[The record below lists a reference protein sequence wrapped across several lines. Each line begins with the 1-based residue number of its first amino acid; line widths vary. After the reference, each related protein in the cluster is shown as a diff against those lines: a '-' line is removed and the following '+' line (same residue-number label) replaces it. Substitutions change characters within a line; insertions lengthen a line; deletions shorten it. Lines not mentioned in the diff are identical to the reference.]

1 MKGVIQLKN
10 KKANPY
16 ELVLDIAEIAKT
28 NEWTDKQ
35 NIKEEEQIIK
45 KIINRPKDIINY
57 PYEAYKQ
64 HMGIEDDDL
73 S

>member
-1 MKGVIQLKN
+1 MTN
-10 KKANPY
+10 KKTNPF
-16 ELVLDIAEIAKT
+16 ELVLDIAEIAKK

-35 NIKEEEQIIK
+35 NLKEEEQSIK

-57 PYEAYKQ
+57 PYEAYKK

>member
-1 MKGVIQLKN
+1 MTDKKKN
-10 KKANPY
+10 PF
-16 ELVLDIAEIAKT
+16 ELVLDIADIAKK
-28 NEWTDKQ
+28 NEWTEKQ
-35 NIKEEEQIIK
+35 NIKEEEQSIK

-57 PYEAYKQ
+57 PYEAYKK